1 MMISVLGRL
10 LVAALKDRRGV
21 SALEYG
27 ALAVGIVL
35 AVATAAVTLGGKLT
49 TLFTTIGSSL

>member
-1 MMISVLGRL
+1 MMNSVVVRL
-10 LVAALKDRRGV
+10 LAATLNDRRGV

-35 AVATAAVTLGGKLT
+35 AVATAAVTLGDKLT
-49 TLFTTIGSSL
+49 ALFTTIGTSL

>member
-1 MMISVLGRL
+1 MIAVIRQLLLAVLH
-10 LVAALKDRRGV
+10 DRKGV